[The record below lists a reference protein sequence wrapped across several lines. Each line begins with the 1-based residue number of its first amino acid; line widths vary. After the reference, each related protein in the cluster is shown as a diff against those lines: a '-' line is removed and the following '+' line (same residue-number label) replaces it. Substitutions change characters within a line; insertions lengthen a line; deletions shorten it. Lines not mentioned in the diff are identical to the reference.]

1 MRKYLHSFLFSIIAV
16 DCNVKVS
23 LTVLSLYVIEYF
35 VLIWERHTAIIYFLS
50 LTQIR

>member
-1 MRKYLHSFLFSIIAV
+1 MRKYLYRFLFNIIAV

-35 VLIWERHTAIIYFLS
+35 VLKWEGQAATIYFLS